1 MRIASFDLVPY
12 RLPLAEPVVW
22 NGERRETREGVLLRL
37 EDAHGRAGWG
47 DAAPLPGFS
56 RETAA
61 EAADALRTVLPAL
74 DGVDPDT
81 RDLLSP
87 RGGFHTALDAAG
99 LPSSARFA
107 LDLALADL
115 AAQEQGRTLPQALHP
130 DPAVVLPLNGLLM
143 SDRDAVVAGAG
154 RLAAEGYAAAKL
166 KVGRQSVED
175 DAETVR
181 AVSAALGGVALRLD
195 ANRAWSVDQATAFA
209 RAIEGVP
216 LDYLEE
222 PTPDA
227 ANHPALWLDT
237 GLPLALDE
245 TLQEP
250 SGEAHLRGWAA
261 AAVLKPTLVGG
272 LMAALRLAAAAR
284 AVGVRAV
291 LSASFESGV
300 GLRGIA
306 ACAATTGAEP
316 AGLDTYRWLA
326 EDVVPPLPFDRPRV
340 DLPALFAAP
349 PGSWSVSSS
358 ASGRPVSS
366 HRAGWS
372 AASGVGSSR

>member
-22 NGERRETREGVLLRL
+22 SGRRHPARDGLLLRL
-37 EDAHGRAGWG
+37 WDDQGRAGWG

-56 RETAA
+56 RETTREA
-61 EAADALRTVLPAL
+61 EAALRALPPAL
-74 DGVDPDT
+74 DGQDLDA
-81 RDLLSP
+81 RDLVRP

-115 AAQEQGRTLPQALHP
+115 AAQDLGRTLPQALHP

-143 SDRDAVVAGAG
+143 GDRDAVVAGAG
-154 RLAAEGYAAAKL
+154 RLAAEGYAAVKL
-166 KVGRQSVED
+166 KVGRQAVAD

-181 AVSAALGGVALRLD
+181 AVSAALGGAALRLD
-195 ANRAWSVDQATAFA
+195 ANRAWTAEQTAAFA
-209 RAIEGVP
+209 HAVDGVP

-222 PTPDA
+222 PTPSAGD
-227 ANHPALWLDT
+227 HPALWLDT

-250 SGEAHLRGWAA
+250 GGEAHLRGWAA

-284 AVGVRAV
+284 AVGVRPV
-291 LSASFESGV
+291 LSAAFESGV

-306 ACAATTGAEP
+306 AVAAATGAEP
-316 AGLDTYRWLA
+316 AGLDTYRWLR
-326 EDVVPPLPFDRPRV
+326 EDVVPPLPLDRPRV
-340 DLPALFAAP
+340 DVAALFAAP
-349 PGSWSVSSS
+349 PEVHV
-358 ASGRPVSS
+358 P
-366 HRAGWS
+366 
-372 AASGVGSSR
+372 

>member
-1 MRIASFDLVPY
+1 MRIASFDLAPY
-12 RLPLAEPVVW
+12 RLALTEPVVW
-22 NGERRETREGVLLRL
+22 NGERHPARSGLLLRL
-37 EDAHGRAGWG
+37 WDDEGRAGWG

-56 RETAA
+56 RETLPEA
-61 EAADALRTVLPAL
+61 EAALRALLPAL
-74 DGVDPDT
+74 DGQ
-81 RDLLSP
+81 DLDAHDLVRP

-107 LDLALADL
+107 VDLALADL

-130 DPAVVLPLNGLLM
+130 DPPVMLPLNGLLM
-143 SDRDAVVAGAG
+143 GDREAAVAGAG
-154 RLAAEGYAAAKL
+154 RFAAEGYAAVKL
-166 KVGRQSVED
+166 KVGRRPVAE

-195 ANRAWSVDQATAFA
+195 ANRAWTAEQTAAFA
-209 RAIEGVP
+209 RAIDGLA

-227 ANHPALWLDT
+227 GDHPALWLDT
-237 GLPLALDE
+237 GLPIALDE

-250 SGEAHLRGWAA
+250 GGEAHLRGWAA

-272 LMAALRLAAAAR
+272 MMAALRLAAAAR
-284 AVGVRAV
+284 AVGVRPV

-300 GLRGIA
+300 GLRGVA
-306 ACAATTGAEP
+306 AMAAATGAEP

-340 DLPALFAAP
+340 DVPALFATPPEVHAP
-349 PGSWSVSSS
+349 
-358 ASGRPVSS
+358 
-366 HRAGWS
+366 
-372 AASGVGSSR
+372 

>member
-1 MRIASFDLVPY
+1 MRISSFDLVPY

-22 NGERRETREGVLLRL
+22 NGRRHPARDGLLLRL
-37 EDAHGRAGWG
+37 WDDQGRAGWG

-56 RETAA
+56 RETTREA
-61 EAADALRTVLPAL
+61 EAALRALLPAL
-74 DGVDPDT
+74 DGQDLDA
-81 RDLLSP
+81 RDLVRP
-87 RGGFHTALDAAG
+87 RGGFHAALDVAG

-115 AAQEQGRTLPQALHP
+115 AAQDLGRTLPQALHP

-143 SDRDAVVAGAG
+143 GDRDAVVAGAG
-154 RLAAEGYAAAKL
+154 RLAAEGYAAVKL
-166 KVGRQSVED
+166 KVGRQLIET

-181 AVSAALGGVALRLD
+181 AVSAALLDGGGGAALRLD
-195 ANRAWSVDQATAFA
+195 ANRAWTVEQATAFA
-209 RAIEGVP
+209 HAVDGVP

-222 PTPDA
+222 PTPNVGD
-227 ANHPALWLDT
+227 HPALWLDT
-237 GLPLALDE
+237 GLPIALDE

-250 SGEAHLRGWAA
+250 GGEDYLRGWAA

-272 LMAALRLAAAAR
+272 LMAALGLAAAAR
-284 AVGVRAV
+284 AVGVRPV

-300 GLRGIA
+300 GLRGVA
-306 ACAATTGAEP
+306 AVAAATGAEP

-340 DLPALFAAP
+340 DVAALFAAP
-349 PGSWSVSSS
+349 PEVHV
-358 ASGRPVSS
+358 P
-366 HRAGWS
+366 
-372 AASGVGSSR
+372 

>member
-1 MRIASFDLVPY
+1 MRIVHSEIVPY

-22 NGERRETREGVLLRL
+22 NGERRDHRDGLLLRL
-37 EDAHGRAGWG
+37 WDDEGRAGWG

-56 RETAA
+56 RETVGDA
-61 EAADALRTVLPAL
+61 ETALRALLPAL
-74 DGVDPDT
+74 DAVDLDP
-81 RDLLSP
+81 RDLLQP

-107 LDLALADL
+107 VDLALADL
-115 AAQEQGRTLPQALHP
+115 AAEDLGRTLPQALHP

-143 SDRDAVVAGAG
+143 GDREAAVAGAG

-166 KVGRQSVED
+166 KVGRQSVAA

-181 AVSAALGGVALRLD
+181 AVREALGGAVALRLD
-195 ANRAWSVDQATAFA
+195 ANRAWSLEQATDFA
-209 RAIEGVP
+209 GSIAGVA
-216 LDYLEE
+216 LDYVEE

-227 ANHPALWLDT
+227 ADHPALWLDT

-250 SGEAHLRGWAA
+250 GGEAHLRGWAA

-284 AVGVRAV
+284 AVGVRPV

-300 GLRGIA
+300 GLRGVA
-306 ACAATTGAEP
+306 ALAAATGAEP

-326 EDVVPPLPFDRPRV
+326 EDVLPPLPFDRPRV
-340 DLPALFAAP
+340 DVPGLFAAP
-349 PGSWSVSSS
+349 PEV
-358 ASGRPVSS
+358 RVP
-366 HRAGWS
+366 
-372 AASGVGSSR
+372 

>member
-1 MRIASFDLVPY
+1 MRVVAFDLVPY
-12 RLPLAEPVVW
+12 RLALAEPVVW

-37 EDAHGRAGWG
+37 EDESGRAGWG

-56 RETAA
+56 REGLGEVA
-61 EAADALRTVLPAL
+61 EALRAVLPAL
-74 DGVDPDT
+74 DGVDLDA

-107 LDLALADL
+107 VDLALADL
-115 AAQEQGRTLPQALHP
+115 AAQEQRRTLPQALHP

-143 SDRDAVVAGAG
+143 GDRDAVVAGAR

-166 KVGRQSVED
+166 KVGRASVED
-175 DAETVR
+175 DAATVR

-195 ANRAWSVDQATAFA
+195 ANRAWTVAQTTAFA
-209 RAIEGVP
+209 RAIDGVA

-227 ANHPALWLDT
+227 ADHPALWLDT
-237 GLPLALDE
+237 GLPIALDE

-250 SGEAHLRGWAA
+250 GGEAHLRGWAA

-300 GLRGIA
+300 GLRGVA
-306 ACAATTGAEP
+306 AVAAATGAEP

-326 EDVVPPLPFDRPRV
+326 EDVVPTLPFGRPRV
-340 DLPALFAAP
+340 DVPALFATP
-349 PGSWSVSSS
+349 PEV
-358 ASGRPVSS
+358 RVP
-366 HRAGWS
+366 
-372 AASGVGSSR
+372 